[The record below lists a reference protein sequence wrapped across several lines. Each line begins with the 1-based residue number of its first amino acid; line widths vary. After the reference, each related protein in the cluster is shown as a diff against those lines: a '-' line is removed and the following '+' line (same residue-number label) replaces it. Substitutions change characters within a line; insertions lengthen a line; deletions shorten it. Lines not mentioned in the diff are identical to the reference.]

1 MSNVMMTNTKHAHHQ
16 EILSILQ
23 NLNSKY
29 LEQEGILFAGGTRI
43 TLEINEY
50 RLSDDI
56 DFFCVNREAFKK
68 IRDEISPHGDL
79 SQIAKIQLPLLREPR
94 FSRESVQLILK
105 TTDKPIKMEFIL
117 ADELTAKKSLPQ
129 SLPVPHIDRDTC
141 YTNKLMTLSNRF
153 ADAPYKDFFDLLAM
167 KDTWGSIPFSSIE
180 DADKLY
186 GLKSIL
192 GGFKNSFSNLKH
204 NPTNYFK
211 AASKL
216 KIDEGY
222 SDYLLKE
229 VSTKLELEYLTIEHL
244 RKENFLTQE
253 SLANSIGNP
262 PIK

>member
-1 MSNVMMTNTKHAHHQ
+1 MMTNTKHAHHQ

-105 TTDKPIKMEFIL
+105 TTVLVKPHRTL
-117 ADELTAKKSLPQ
+117 LPENF
-129 SLPVPHIDRDTC
+129 HIQMDTC
-141 YTNKLMTLSNRF
+141 LTCAES
-153 ADAPYKDFFDLLAM
+153 A
-167 KDTWGSIPFSSIE
+167 SS
-180 DADKLY
+180 
-186 GLKSIL
+186 
-192 GGFKNSFSNLKH
+192 
-204 NPTNYFK
+204 
-211 AASKL
+211 
-216 KIDEGY
+216 
-222 SDYLLKE
+222 
-229 VSTKLELEYLTIEHL
+229 
-244 RKENFLTQE
+244 
-253 SLANSIGNP
+253 
-262 PIK
+262 